1 MADWVA
7 ISSLATAGGTLAL
20 AGATFAAVR
29 SSNRSSR
36 VAERTLLAELRPVL
50 MPSRL
55 QDPVQ
60 KIHFADGKWLSTPGG
75 GASVDTSDEA
85 VWLTISLRNA
95 GTGLAVLHGW
105 QLYPDRLL
113 SSGTDSAP
121 PLEDFRRL
129 TRDLYVPV
137 SDIGFWQGAFRDPTE
152 PLFAQAR
159 ERIEA
164 GEPMTVDVLYGDHE
178 GGQRVVTRF
187 LLSTREDG
195 VWMASAGRH
204 WNIDRDDP
212 R

>member
-1 MADWVA
+1 VADWVA

-20 AGATFAAVR
+20 AGATLAAVR
-29 SSNRSSR
+29 SANRSSR

-60 KIHFADGKWLSTPGG
+60 KIHFADGKWLATPGG
-75 GASVDTSDEA
+75 GAAAETSDEA
-85 VWLTISLRNA
+85 VWLTISLRNV
-95 GTGLAVLHGW
+95 GTGIAVLHGW
-105 QLYPDRLL
+105 LFHPERIL
-113 SSGTDSAP
+113 SGTSGAP
-121 PLEDFRRL
+121 PLDRFRRL
-129 TRDLYVPV
+129 SRDLYVPV
-137 SDIGFWQGAFRDPTE
+137 SDIGFWQGAFRDSSE
-152 PLFAQAR
+152 PEFAQAR

-187 LLSTREDG
+187 LLSRREDG

>member
-1 MADWVA
+1 V

-20 AGATFAAVR
+20 AGATLAAVR
-29 SSNRSSR
+29 SANRSSR

-60 KIHFADGKWLSTPGG
+60 KIHFADGKWLATPGG
-75 GASVDTSDEA
+75 GASVETSDEA

-105 QLYPDRLL
+105 RFYPERIL

-137 SDIGFWQGAFRDPTE
+137 SDIGFWQGAFRDPGAPE
-152 PLFAQAR
+152 FARAR
-159 ERIEA
+159 ERIES
-164 GEPMTVDVLYGDHE
+164 GEPVTIDILYGDHE

-187 LLSTREDG
+187 LVSRREDEA
-195 VWMASAGRH
+195 WMASAGRH

>member
-1 MADWVA
+1 MPDWVA

-20 AGATFAAVR
+20 AGATLAAVR
-29 SSNRSSR
+29 SANRSSR

-60 KIHFADGKWLSTPGG
+60 KIHFADGKWLATPGG
-75 GASVDTSDEA
+75 GASAEAGDEA
-85 VWLTISLRNA
+85 VWLTISLRNV
-95 GTGLAVLHGW
+95 GTGLAVLNGW
-105 QLYPDRLL
+105 LFHPERILSG
-113 SSGTDSAP
+113 SSGPP

-129 TRDLYVPV
+129 SRDLYVPV
-137 SDIGFWQGAFRDPTE
+137 SDIGFWQGAFRDPSE
-152 PLFAQAR
+152 PEFAQAR
-159 ERIEA
+159 ARVEG

-187 LLSTREDG
+187 LLSRREDG

>member
-1 MADWVA
+1 VADWVA

-20 AGATFAAVR
+20 AGATLAAVR
-29 SSNRSSR
+29 SANRSSR

-60 KIHFADGKWLSTPGG
+60 KIRFADGKWLATPGG
-75 GASVDTSDEA
+75 GAAAETSDEA
-85 VWLTISLRNA
+85 VWLTISLRNV
-95 GTGLAVLHGW
+95 GTGIAVLHGW
-105 QLYPDRLL
+105 LFHPELIL
-113 SSGTDSAP
+113 SGTSGAP
-121 PLEDFRRL
+121 SLEGFRRL
-129 TRDLYVPV
+129 SRDLYVPV
-137 SDIGFWQGAFRDPTE
+137 SDIGFWQGAFRDPSE
-152 PLFAQAR
+152 PEFGQAR

-187 LLSTREDG
+187 LISRREDG

>member
-1 MADWVA
+1 VV
-7 ISSLATAGGTLAL
+7 ISSLATAAGTLGL
-20 AGATFAAVR
+20 AGATLAAVR
-29 SSNRSSR
+29 SATRSSR
-36 VAERTLLAELRPVL
+36 VAERMLLAELRPVL

-60 KIHFADGKWLSTPGG
+60 KIHFADGKWLATPGG
-75 GASVDTSDEA
+75 GASVETSDEA

-105 QLYPDRLL
+105 HFYAERIL
-113 SSGTDSAP
+113 STGTDSAP

-129 TRDLYVPV
+129 SRDLYVPV
-137 SDIGFWQGAFRDPTE
+137 SDIGFWQGAFRDPGE
-152 PLFAQAR
+152 PEFAQAR
-159 ERIEA
+159 ERIDA
-164 GEPMTVDVLYGDHE
+164 GEPVTVDILYGDHE

-195 VWMASAGRH
+195 VWMASAARH

>member
-1 MADWVA
+1 MDWVA

-55 QDPVQ
+55 PDPVQ
-60 KIHFADGKWLSTPGG
+60 KIHFADGKWLATPGG

-105 QLYPDRLL
+105 LLYPERIL

-137 SDIGFWQGAFRDPTE
+137 ADIGFWQGAFRDPTE
-152 PLFAQAR
+152 PLFAQTR

>member
-1 MADWVA
+1 MDWVA

-60 KIHFADGKWLSTPGG
+60 KIHFADGKWLATPGG
-75 GASVDTSDEA
+75 GASVDTSDDA

-105 QLYPDRLL
+105 LLYPERIL

-121 PLEDFRRL
+121 PLEGFRRL

-137 SDIGFWQGAFRDPTE
+137 NDIGFWQGAFRDPNE

>member
-1 MADWVA
+1 MDWVT

-60 KIHFADGKWLSTPGG
+60 KIHFADGKWLATPGG

-105 QLYPDRLL
+105 LLYPERIIT
-113 SSGTDSAP
+113 SGADSAP

-137 SDIGFWQGAFRDPTE
+137 ADIGFWQGAFRDPTE
-152 PLFAQAR
+152 PLFAQTR

>member
-7 ISSLATAGGTLAL
+7 ISSLATASGTLAL
-20 AGATFAAVR
+20 AGVTFASVR

-36 VAERTLLAELRPVL
+36 VAERTLLAGLRPVL

-55 QDPVQ
+55 QDPTQ
-60 KIHFADGKWLSTPGG
+60 KIHFADGKWLATPGG
-75 GASVDTSDEA
+75 GASVEATDEA
-85 VWLTISLRNA
+85 VYLTISLRNV
-95 GTGLAVLHGW
+95 GTGIAVLHGW
-105 QLYPDRLL
+105 CFHAERIL
-113 SSGTDSAP
+113 SRGAAP
-121 PLEDFRRL
+121 SLEDFRRL
-129 TRDLYVPV
+129 SRDLYVPV
-137 SDIGFWQGAFRDPTE
+137 SDIGFWQGAFRE
-152 PLFAQAR
+152 PGEPEFTQAR

-164 GEPMTVDVLYGDHE
+164 GEPVTVDVLYGDHE

-187 LLSTREDG
+187 LLSPREDG

>member
-29 SSNRSSR
+29 SANRASR

-55 QDPVQ
+55 DDPSQ
-60 KIHFADGKWLSTPGG
+60 KIHFADGKWLTTPGG
-75 GASVDTSDEA
+75 GAAAEATDEA
-85 VWLTISLRNA
+85 VYLTISLRNV
-95 GTGLAVLHGW
+95 GTGIAVLHGW
-105 QLYPDRLL
+105 QFYPEMILSRGGPPSVEEFIRL
-113 SSGTDSAP
+113 S
-121 PLEDFRRL
+121 
-129 TRDLYVPV
+129 RDLYVPV
-137 SDIGFWQGAFRDPTE
+137 SDVGFWQGAFRDPGASGFTD
-152 PLFAQAR
+152 AR

-164 GEPMTVDVLYGDHE
+164 REPVTVDVLYGDHE

-187 LLSTREDG
+187 LLSPREEG
-195 VWMASAGRH
+195 PWIASASRH